1 MKALIAIALLV
12 AGTAFAANFGPA
24 PDFVTDDPNI
34 SVEGVNAYVQ
44 TKVLALSV
52 NGIWYNTLQA
62 PYVYMGSNGTHALYQ
77 VTDFALYATD
87 GSYITASVLVEYWTT
102 TQCSGRGGC
111 RRTPHNFVDSGS
123 VTLP

>member
-1 MKALIAIALLV
+1 MKALIALLASGIAS
-12 AGTAFAANFGPA
+12 AANFGPS

-52 NGIWYNTLQA
+52 NGVWYNTLTA
-62 PYVYMGSNGTHALYQ
+62 PYVYMGSNGIHAIYQ
-77 VTDFALYATD
+77 ASDVTLRAQD
-87 GSYITASVLVEYWTT
+87 GTYITASVLVEYWTT

-111 RRTPHNFVDSGS
+111 RRTPHNFVDGGS
-123 VTLP
+123 VTP